1 MHVTTYMYVAN
12 ISFLWVVSCYQHINL
27 LAPVYVVCKFVLIL
41 FTYLGME
48 DQMRYEERK
57 LQKGL
62 S

>member
-1 MHVTTYMYVAN
+1 MTIYTYVAY
-12 ISFLWVVSCYQHINL
+12 ISFLWVVSCYQQISL
-27 LAPVYVVCKFVLIL
+27 LAPMYVVCKYVLIL

>member
-1 MHVTTYMYVAN
+1 MHVTTYTYVAN
-12 ISFLWVVSCYQHINL
+12 ILFLWVVSCYQQIGL
-27 LAPVYVVCKFVLIL
+27 LAPVYVVCKIIL